1 VILWYTIVSIGPR
14 LTWNQTQFNKVES
27 RPRSVH
33 SSYYLLATD
42 TGQPVI
48 DRFEK
53 ARTEASEIAMK
64 QGNKNLAE
72 RLRAFQLRDIRA
84 KAASDIESLKEASD
98 LLGHSEQQI
107 TKTVYRRKGQLV
119 KPVR

>member
-1 VILWYTIVSIGPR
+1 M
-14 LTWNQTQFNKVES
+14 
-27 RPRSVH
+27 H